1 MNGTKEE
8 RYKHFLQ
15 VLQGLEEEMK
25 ELKQI
30 VDNDHVKQ
38 LEQIKK
44 KHQEEIVRIEKE
56 YQERKKK
63 REKDFNEFVKKSRE
77 ISSNIASTKQYQ
89 PNLKVGALLIIM
101 EIAFLLF
108 IKKFF

>member
-44 KHQEEIVRIEKE
+44 NI
-56 YQERKKK
+56 RKK
-63 REKDFNEFVKKSRE
+63 
-77 ISSNIASTKQYQ
+77 
-89 PNLKVGALLIIM
+89 
-101 EIAFLLF
+101 
-108 IKKFF
+108 